1 VSLKLEISVVL
12 RKEDNLALDQK
23 KFEDALARDLV
34 AEKLVVV
41 VKEKSREIISV
52 GCSAPFIVNWAYVMP
67 QDASRPISSP

>member
-1 VSLKLEISVVL
+1 MSLKLEISVVL

-34 AEKLVVV
+34 SEKVVVV

-52 GCSAPFIVNWAYVMP
+52 GCSAPFIVN
-67 QDASRPISSP
+67 

>member
-1 VSLKLEISVVL
+1 VL

-67 QDASRPISSP
+67 KDASRPISSS